1 MNEIITR
8 LLNWCYEHDYTVLID
23 ADLKSKAFP
32 HLTIILTRNNY
43 NIKHEFDLSGF
54 SSENANVFPSD
65 AWFDKGLEFELQQFL
80 EYAEDQFSR
89 HEAEVKSDGKV

>member
-8 LLNWCYEHDYTVLID
+8 LLDWCDEHDYTVLID

-43 NIKHEFDLSGF
+43 NVKHEFDLNGF
-54 SSENANVFPSD
+54 SENENLYPSTK
-65 AWFDKGLEFELQQFL
+65 WFDKGFDYELRSFLEF
-80 EYAEDQFSR
+80 AEKRFSE
-89 HEAEVKSDGKV
+89 HEAEADNNG

>member
-8 LLNWCYEHDYTVLID
+8 LLDWCDEHNYTVLID

-43 NIKHEFDLSGF
+43 NVKHEFDLSGF
-54 SSENANVFPSD
+54 SKNENLYPSTK
-65 AWFDKGLEFELQQFL
+65 WFDKGFEFELLSFL
-80 EYAEDQFSR
+80 DEAKDLFSI
-89 HEAEVKSDGKV
+89 HEAEAKNDGKV